1 MSVHR
6 FLVITLLSLPI
17 LGCVAPAKYAWGNY
31 DGSLYGYYKDSTKMG
46 AHVAEIE
53 NIIKSAE
60 KANKKIAPGIHAEY
74 GYFLMQAGKSSDAV
88 VQFEKEKTDWPESTQ
103 LMSNMIKIAVSQ
115 TSKPLASKE

>member
-6 FLVITLLSLPI
+6 LLVVTLLSLPL

-31 DGSLYGYYKDSTKMG
+31 DGSLYGYYKDSTRME
-46 AHVAEIE
+46 AHVEEIE

-60 KANKKIAPGIHAEY
+60 KSNKKVAPGIHAEY
-74 GYFLMQAGKSSDAV
+74 GYFLMQNGKLSEAA

-115 TSKPLASKE
+115 SSKPVASKE